1 MGPSQG
7 YHLPLVADLLP
18 SPPLT
23 LSKEV
28 TPNGCVA
35 LGSPLP
41 APSLT
46 VLTSKPGGDDMPHG
60 TAREEEDKCRA
71 RLTGSLLAPGGR
83 GPVVPPCPSQHHTPH
98 WFPSPGQ
105 DNTGWHSTSWAGPKG
120 LTGTHG
126 PRGCQPSFES
136 KGPPALVAMNLQ
148 AASPRPKR
156 RPPHLGCPFIA
167 GHDQVVAFLTWANT
181 RHP

>member
-1 MGPSQG
+1 MAVWPWGALYLLRASLSSLQSLGVTTCPMEQHEKKRISAGQGSQG
-7 YHLPLVADLLP
+7 ACWP
-18 SPPLT
+18 
-23 LSKEV
+23 
-28 TPNGCVA
+28 
-35 LGSPLP
+35 
-41 APSLT
+41 
-46 VLTSKPGGDDMPHG
+46 
-60 TAREEEDKCRA
+60 R
-71 RLTGSLLAPGGR
+71 GGR

-136 KGPPALVAMNLQ
+136 KGLPALVAMNLQ